1 MLDYVLGRAAIY
13 NSLSLSLTH
22 IHIPTLPGLL
32 YIQNGDSLTDLT
44 GFNNLLYVNTLVLA
58 LLGTGMTD
66 LAGFSSL
73 YNASRLYITRN
84 SVSQFS
90 VHYKIRQGPP
100 GASGPLQHQYR
111 LLQQLL
117 CVPTNVIM

>member
-1 MLDYVLGRAAIY
+1 MTCVRLCAKQSCHLQ
-13 NSLSLSLTH
+13 LSLSHTH
-22 IHIPTLPGLL
+22 IHTPTLPGLL

-44 GFNNLLYVNTLVLA
+44 GFNNLLYVKTLVLA

-84 SVSQFS
+84 SVSHVNF
-90 VHYKIRQGPP
+90 
-100 GASGPLQHQYR
+100 
-111 LLQQLL
+111 L
-117 CVPTNVIM
+117 CITARAYSTNIDYYNSC

>member
-13 NSLSLSLTH
+13 NSLSLSLSLTH
-22 IHIPTLPGLL
+22 IHTPTLPGLL

-44 GFNNLLYVNTLVLA
+44 GFDNLLYVNTLVLA

-90 VHYKIRQGPP
+90 VHYKIRQGP
-100 GASGPLQHQYR
+100 LQHQYR

-117 CVPTNVIM
+117 SVEFAQM